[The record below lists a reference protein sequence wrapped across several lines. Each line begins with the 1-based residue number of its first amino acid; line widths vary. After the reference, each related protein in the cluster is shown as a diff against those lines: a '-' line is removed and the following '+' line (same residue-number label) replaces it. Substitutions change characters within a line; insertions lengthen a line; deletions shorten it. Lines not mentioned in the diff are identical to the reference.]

1 LDGVDHDEQ
10 VDDVLG
16 QAPTVLAGPDPLLQV
31 TDPHVGTGGHGRLD
45 EPVDLQTP
53 VLPQYEHLA
62 HGGDPQGFGQAVE
75 YRKVALGHALVPVE
89 AVVLGLLHRC
99 EHGVEFRASQRCL
112 ADGDSGQVGVFGVEV
127 VQEFGG
133 DPFQGG
139 GELAARFQG
148 DAQPLGQWFDVGVGG
163 GSVVGAVPVD
173 LHQPVGAAQ

>member
-1 LDGVDHDEQ
+1 
-10 VDDVLG
+10 G
-16 QAPTVLAGPDPLLQV
+16 QA
-31 TDPHVGTGGHGRLD
+31 
-45 EPVDLQTP
+45 
-53 VLPQYEHLA
+53 
-62 HGGDPQGFGQAVE
+62 FE

-89 AVVLGLLHRC
+89 AVVLGLLHRF

-112 ADGDSGQVGVFGVEV
+112 ANGDSGQVGVFGVEV

-139 GELAARFQG
+139 GKLAARFQG

-173 LHQPVGAAQ
+173 LHQPVGAAQQSGDLGAQLVALVVQLGAGLPAVVTAPVGGFFLDDVGLEEVVHHQDAAGVLQFVR